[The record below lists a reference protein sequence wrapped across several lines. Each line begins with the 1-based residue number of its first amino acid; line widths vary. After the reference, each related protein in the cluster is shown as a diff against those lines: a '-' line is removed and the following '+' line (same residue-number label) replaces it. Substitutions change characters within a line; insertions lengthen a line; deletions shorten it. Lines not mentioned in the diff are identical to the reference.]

1 MLLQIMEEGRLTD
14 SFGRHVDFR
23 NTILIMTSNIGAE
36 VIKNQAPLGFGKA
49 TEEYTYERMKER
61 LLKEVERHFRPEFLN
76 RLDDVIV
83 FRSLTRDDM
92 GRVADLELK
101 SVRGRLAERGVSIEL
116 TPEAKD
122 FIVEQGFDPDMG
134 ARPVKRTIE
143 RLIEDP
149 LSEELL
155 AGRFKD
161 TTAIQVVVREG
172 HLAFVGSPEPAAAKS
187 PSG

>member
-1 MLLQIMEEGRLTD
+1 
-14 SFGRHVDFR
+14 
-23 NTILIMTSNIGAE
+23 
-36 VIKNQAPLGFGKA
+36 
-49 TEEYTYERMKER
+49 
-61 LLKEVERHFRPEFLN
+61 
-76 RLDDVIV
+76 
-83 FRSLTRDDM
+83 M

-172 HLAFVGSPEPAAAKS
+172 HLEFVGSPEPAAAKS